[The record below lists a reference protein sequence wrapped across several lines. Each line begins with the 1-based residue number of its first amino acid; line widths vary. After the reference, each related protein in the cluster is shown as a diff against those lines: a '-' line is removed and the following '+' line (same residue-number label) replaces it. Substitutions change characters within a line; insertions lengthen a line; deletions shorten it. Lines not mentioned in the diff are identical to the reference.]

1 MIDWIYKGGL
11 IAAFQFALFMS
22 IGVITSYTDLKFGKI
37 RNHHVF
43 FLASVGAALTLYQ
56 SFSQDMV
63 MWWCSSAFMSISIP
77 LLLWWRSLIPAG
89 DAKLLMA
96 MGLAVPSWWYPSF
109 APRIF
114 PFSVVLVIAFLMLA
128 APVVWSALFRDAQ
141 GISPKGVPIAVDRF
155 GRRVYAEHLLKSIRR
170 WIGDGGMVSAILLPA
185 LGFIFA
191 WMIWVDAGRLGLDAG
206 YFLALGVAI
215 TFISFFLQE
224 FCVRLKLPL
233 FVSIPSL
240 IIFGVVDV
248 WFGVSLMVLVFT
260 AAGAFTLVVLT
271 GFARER
277 VGLATMDVIGAQDV
291 SPGSV
296 IEGVGPEGI
305 SEGSAQDIRVS
316 GKPVAVFQ
324 EVRFAHAL
332 FLALLISGGVRIIE
346 SYGLIEPIFSVMVSV
361 WR

>member
-1 MIDWIYKGGL
+1 
-11 IAAFQFALFMS
+11 
-22 IGVITSYTDLKFGKI
+22 
-37 RNHHVF
+37 
-43 FLASVGAALTLYQ
+43 
-56 SFSQDMV
+56 
-63 MWWCSSAFMSISIP
+63 
-77 LLLWWRSLIPAG
+77 
-89 DAKLLMA
+89 
-96 MGLAVPSWWYPSF
+96 
-109 APRIF
+109 
-114 PFSVVLVIAFLMLA
+114 
-128 APVVWSALFRDAQ
+128 
-141 GISPKGVPIAVDRF
+141 
-155 GRRVYAEHLLKSIRR
+155 
-170 WIGDGGMVSAILLPA
+170 
-185 LGFIFA
+185 
-191 WMIWVDAGRLGLDAG
+191 
-206 YFLALGVAI
+206 
-215 TFISFFLQE
+215 
-224 FCVRLKLPL
+224 
-233 FVSIPSL
+233 
-240 IIFGVVDV
+240 
-248 WFGVSLMVLVFT
+248 MVLVFT